1 MTAGLLDSTA
11 VTEPARYAGVAGD
24 AMSEDCAAYVL
35 EIYDREAMILY
46 RLAHRITGSRE
57 DARDVVQES
66 FGRLVQHKDLDSLE
80 KPEAWLRTVATRLA
94 IDFRRRRHA
103 DLDRKRERAMELMAL
118 DPTDESEMGEVALER
133 KEKVEALRRGIEQL
147 AALDRAILLRR
158 ALDDVP
164 LAELADA
171 YGVTE
176 KAIRNRLSRARI
188 FLRQRMKREEG

>member
-1 MTAGLLDSTA
+1 MTAGLLDSSTVA
-11 VTEPARYAGVAGD
+11 PARWQ
-24 AMSEDCAAYVL
+24 AMEEHSMAEERAAHVM
-35 EIYDREAMILY
+35 EIYDREALILY
-46 RLAHRITGSRE
+46 RLAYRITGSRE
-57 DARDVVQES
+57 DARDAVQES
-66 FGRLVQHKDLDSLE
+66 FARLVQHKDLDSLT
-80 KPEAWLRTVATRLA
+80 KPEAWLRTVVTRLA
-94 IDFRRRRHA
+94 IDSRRRRHA

-118 DPTDESEMGEVALER
+118 DESTDGGPAESTLER
-133 KEKVEALRRGIEQL
+133 KEKVEALRRGMEQL